1 MQILKAFNKDLISEV
16 ALQCGDSQFVDFP
29 ETIYAQAAFRAQ
41 REVAKDYNILQREI
55 TLTTETDTWE
65 DLNLSNF
72 VAEAYVKVNDT
83 KYDKRNELDD
93 ADALQYHIR
102 FDNYQWQLNYTNKV
116 AGDEVNIFY
125 TLTGDVSEEQ
135 DGTPIIPDKYYEEV
149 VNKAVI
155 YIAKLGIAQHE
166 GVKLQKYQ
174 NVFRINQRQKIDSSL
189 AKDNS
194 WISIKP
200 FIYP

>member
-65 DLNLSNF
+65 DLNLPNF
-72 VAEAYVKVNDT
+72 VAEAYVKVNGT

-93 ADALQYHIR
+93 AEGTQYHIR
-102 FDNYQWQLNYTNKV
+102 FDNYQWQLNYIGKV
-116 AGDEVNIFY
+116 AGDEVIISY
-125 TLTGDVSEEQ
+125 TLLGDVSEEQ

-149 VNKAVI
+149 VNRSVI
-155 YIAKLGIAQHE
+155 YIAKLGIAQYE
-166 GVKLQKYQ
+166 GAKLQKYQ
-174 NVFRINQRQKIDSSL
+174 NVYRINQRQKIDSAL
-189 AKDNS
+189 AKDSS

>member
-55 TLTTETDTWE
+55 TLTTESDTWE
-65 DLNLSNF
+65 DLNLPNF
-72 VAEAYVKVNDT
+72 VAEAYVKVNGT

-93 ADALQYHIR
+93 VDATQYHIR
-102 FDNYQWQLNYTNKV
+102 YNNYQWQLNYTNKV
-116 AGDEVNIFY
+116 VGDEVNIFY

-166 GVKLQKYQ
+166 GTKLQKYQ

>member
-72 VAEAYVKVNDT
+72 VAEAYVKVNGT

-93 ADALQYHIR
+93 TDATQYHIR